1 MGKSMGLLLG
11 VLLLAGAVDAAELPI
26 GSMMFKLGAPQTS
39 VLSEAQTR
47 FTLVPVSGNPDMFF
61 LSTGNPPNAQIVG
74 GIAFKDGRLSWVQRN
89 WGNFSGPTSA
99 IDVAKAVQSALS
111 SAASASGS
119 QATITT
125 EEKRVPGT
133 DFRSTYFQFPR
144 HKVSITVADSND
156 PQYGRQVT
164 VDESI
169 SL

>member
-1 MGKSMGLLLG
+1 MRKFMSLLLG
-11 VLLLAGAVDAAELPI
+11 ILLPSGVVEAAELPI
-26 GSMMFKLGAPQTS
+26 GPMMFKLGESRAT
-39 VLSEAQTR
+39 VLAEAQTR
-47 FTLVPVSGNPDMFF
+47 FALVPVGGNPDMIF
-61 LSTGNPPNAQIVG
+61 LSSGEPPNAKIVG

-89 WGNFSGPTSA
+89 WGNFTGSTAA

-119 QATITT
+119 RATITT
-125 EEKRVPGT
+125 EEKQVPGT
-133 DFRSTYFQFPR
+133 DFRSTYFQFPG

-156 PQYGRQVT
+156 TSYGQQVT